1 MRLPSLHFD
10 RRDYEFLNLINRTIA
25 QDGEDRVPFSAAL
38 HPNGIIGLAVPREL
52 RMAAAVLRLLD
63 TLRQGREEERLSAL
77 QALRTKCWS
86 ARAPHCVTT
95 PDECSSRS

>member
-52 RMAAAVLRLLD
+52 RMAAAAVTAEIRISRFARFIDALAFLN
-63 TLRQGREEERLSAL
+63 GRI
-77 QALRTKCWS
+77 
-86 ARAPHCVTT
+86 
-95 PDECSSRS
+95 